1 MLHRTIRVT
10 KQAQNVG
17 QGRVVGPPKSAAG
30 NRVVT
35 IPATLAVMLYDHLA
49 TYVKVEPD
57 ALVFT
62 SDEGLPMHRGRW
74 AFVWHRA
81 AKAAGY
87 EGLHFHD
94 LRHHAGTLAA
104 QLGATTKEI
113 MDRLGHSTMR
123 ASLIY
128 QYSTQE
134 RQRSWPTGWTPRSS
148 VAPLVSPDRRKHRR
162 LPSLAAGQQVL
173 QQP

>member
-1 MLHRTIRVT
+1 
-10 KQAQNVG
+10 
-17 QGRVVGPPKSAAG
+17 VVGPPKSAAG
-30 NRVVT
+30 TRAVT
-35 IPATLAVMLYDHLA
+35 IPATLAAMLDEHLA
-49 TYVKVEPD
+49 TYVKPRPD

-62 SDEGLPMHRGRW
+62 SDEGLPMHRVRW
-74 AFVWHRA
+74 AFVWRRA

-128 QYSTQE
+128 QYSTAE
-134 RQRSWPTGWTPRSS
+134 RQRELADRMDDALKRRSTG
-148 VAPLVSPDRRKHRR
+148 
-162 LPSLAAGQQVL
+162 AA
-173 QQP
+173 